1 MVTKEVHATFDL
13 NYKSRDISTSLA
25 TSCSIFKPEAFQSI
39 GNILFFVKPGIVF
52 ISFNKILF
60 EDFSKK
66 KSILAKPKIF
76 SALQLLIAISLIS
89 FEILESISAG
99 IVILLFELYLE
110 S

>member
-13 NYKSRDISTSLA
+13 DYKSRVISTSLA

-39 GNILFFVKPGIVF
+39 GNILFFVKPGNVF
-52 ISFNKILF
+52 ISFKKILF

-66 KSILAKPKIF
+66 KSTLAKPKIF

-89 FEILESISAG
+89 FVILESISAG
-99 IVILLFELYLE
+99 INILFFE
-110 S
+110 